1 MNKLFSIL
9 LIVSLLPACNP
20 YRRISGDMD
29 RKPWERTIIL
39 NEAAREAPIK
49 PPVIRPGDTT
59 INDTDNKQY
68 IKDLEESLQGIYLD
82 YRSLTK
88 LADSLY
94 GGNVHLAALSE
105 KLKHQ
110 ADSII
115 KAVKNI
121 PPIIKTAEKI
131 IERESP
137 QQAAQIAL
145 LTDGQ
150 AKLRRDLGLKDIE
163 IDKLKADKD
172 KAIEDRNDALK
183 YKWYLYGVI
192 ALIIVYVGLKIWG
205 KFKIW

>member
-1 MNKLFSIL
+1 MNNIL
-9 LIVSLLPACNP
+9 LVLLMVTLAACSP

-59 INDTDNKQY
+59 INDADNKRY
-68 IKDLEESLQGIYLD
+68 IKDLEESLQGIYMD
-82 YRSLTK
+82 YQNLTK
-88 LADSLY
+88 IADSLY
-94 GGNVHLAALSE
+94 GGNVHLAAMAE
-105 KLKHQ
+105 KLKEKSDRII
-110 ADSII
+110 DS
-115 KAVKNI
+115 VKNV

-131 IERESP
+131 VERESP

-163 IDKLKADKD
+163 IDKIRVGRD
-172 KAIEDRNDALK
+172 KAISDLNGALK

-192 ALIIVYVGLKIWG
+192 ALIVVYVGLKIWG